1 VRKLIENDVPGLEDR
16 ATIEKIL
23 RSGQPPTIEIDGKP
37 LDVDYKNY
45 KKLKKAVEERL
56 K

>member
-1 VRKLIENDVPGLEDR
+1 VRKLIENDVPGLQDR
-16 ATIEKIL
+16 ATIETIM
-23 RSGQPPTIEIDGKP
+23 RSGQSPSIEIDGKP

-45 KKLKKAVEERL
+45 KKLKKAFEERL

>member
-1 VRKLIENDVPGLEDR
+1 MRKLIENDVPGLQDR

-23 RSGQPPTIEIDGKP
+23 RSGQSPSIEIDGNV
-37 LDVDYKNY
+37 LDTDYKNY
-45 KKLKKAVEERL
+45 KKLKKAVEEHL